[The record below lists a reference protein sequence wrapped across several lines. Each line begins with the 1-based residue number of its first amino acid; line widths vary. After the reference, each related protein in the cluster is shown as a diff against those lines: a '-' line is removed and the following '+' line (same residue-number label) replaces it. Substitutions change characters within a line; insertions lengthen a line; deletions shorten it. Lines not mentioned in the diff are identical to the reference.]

1 MSVKREFISQICC
14 QIIVNK
20 HTLIKDR
27 KNCYKSFLA
36 RKYFNFPLFFC
47 FESPADFKLQRSMT
61 QSTNCNSRRALY
73 CQFGQSAKIAQT
85 GNTVIIYSYKSSWLS
100 ELPKNPILGKPLC
113 HQNQVLCSTLLGNLC
128 SHSFAAPSSESNLK
142 QNGLVVLDYYHFA
155 SLDSLD
161 ILCRLSILKVW
172 VADGMGAAIDLRG
185 AARGRHGPW
194 PARGVPNHDAGTGHR
209 HS

>member
-61 QSTNCNSRRALY
+61 QSTNCISRRALY
-73 CQFGQSAKIAQT
+73 CQFGQSAPAVRTGKTVFLHRNKKIGSAESRYVNQSYPP
-85 GNTVIIYSYKSSWLS
+85 GRPGPCPSCQTVIFPFCRNRQAPKKKSKSLLAIQFWSDTGIAIMENSWIY
-100 ELPKNPILGKPLC
+100 
-113 HQNQVLCSTLLGNLC
+113 
-128 SHSFAAPSSESNLK
+128 
-142 QNGLVVLDYYHFA
+142 
-155 SLDSLD
+155 
-161 ILCRLSILKVW
+161 
-172 VADGMGAAIDLRG
+172 
-185 AARGRHGPW
+185 
-194 PARGVPNHDAGTGHR
+194 
-209 HS
+209 